1 MKISGADIVLE
12 SLKRLGVDV
21 IFGYPGGVVLPLYD
35 RFPFHPEV
43 RHILV
48 RHEQG
53 AGHAADGYAR
63 ASGRLGVA
71 LATSGPGAT
80 NLMTAIT
87 NAHMDSVPTLFI
99 TGNVARSLLGKDGF
113 QEADITGMTMP
124 TVKHSYLV

>member
-1 MKISGADIVLE
+1 MKMSGADIVLE

-35 RFPFHPEV
+35 RLPAHPEV

-53 AGHAADGYAR
+53 GGHMAEGYAK

-80 NLMTAIT
+80 NLVTAI
-87 NAHMDSVPTLFI
+87 ADAKLDSIPLVAV
-99 TGNVARSLLGKDGF
+99 TGQVRQARRAPPGGRTSPRPWPACGGRR
-113 QEADITGMTMP
+113 
-124 TVKHSYLV
+124 